1 MLQLIPN
8 KYWSTPD
15 IWDKTELTTTVALKF
30 TRSLNFLSSWNSVK
44 WKAGERKHSSMRTG
58 RFNLQN
64 LQQNQARICTCFLN
78 DNGLRAESIM

>member
-30 TRSLNFLSSWNSVK
+30 TRSLNFFKFLEFSK
-44 WKAGERKHSSMRTG
+44 MEG
-58 RFNLQN
+58 RCNLKETFKYAYWGIQPSKF
-64 LQQNQARICTCFLN
+64 A
-78 DNGLRAESIM
+78 AESS